1 MQIIDT
7 DTLKPKILLLDTSTL
22 FYRSA
27 YSTYEDV
34 KMFNDLTP
42 FYEYLEEAIERIKF
56 EVGGIIGVSCV
67 ISVMDANAKL
77 LREQIYPPYKQ
88 NRRDYQTE
96 EKIFIHQH
104 KTEFA
109 MHISNKFQIPNIM
122 KNGYESD
129 DILHTLA
136 KHLKDDYDVWI
147 YTVDKDLLQLV
158 EKDVSVIL
166 WGKDGYTKVTAN
178 DNSFLQE
185 KFLVENY
192 KDIYTHLVY
201 VGDVSDN
208 IKGVAGV
215 GKVTASKLIKEFGDC
230 DSIFRNASLIED
242 MNIRNAKK
250 ISLNI
255 QSSYDIIKLNKL
267 LVKLMDVPAIDR
279 SFINSLL

>member
-67 ISVMDANAKL
+67 ISVMDANATL

-96 EKIFIHQH
+96 EKIFIHQN
-104 KTEFA
+104 KTQFA

-129 DILHTLA
+129 DILYTLA
-136 KHLKDDYDVWI
+136 KHLKNDYDVWI

-215 GKVTASKLIKEFGDC
+215 GKVTVSKLIQEFGDC
-230 DSIFRNASLIED
+230 DSIFRNAALIED

>member
-1 MQIIDT
+1 MEIIDT

-34 KMFNDLTP
+34 KTFNDLAP

-56 EVGGIIGVSCV
+56 EVAGITPVSNV
-67 ISVMDANAKL
+67 ISVMDANSKL

-109 MHISNKFQIPNIM
+109 MHISNNFQIPNIM

-136 KHLKDDYDVWI
+136 KYLKDDYDVWI

-166 WGKDGYTKVTAN
+166 WGKNGYTKVTVD

-192 KDIYTHLVY
+192 KDIFTHLVY

-215 GKVTASKLIKEFGDC
+215 GKVTVSKLIKEFGDC
-230 DSIFRNASLIED
+230 DGIFKHAALIED

>member
-1 MQIIDT
+1 MEIIDT

-34 KMFNDLTP
+34 KTFNDLAP

-56 EVGGIIGVSCV
+56 EVAGITPVSNV

-96 EKIFIHQH
+96 EKIFIHQY
-104 KTEFA
+104 KTQFA
-109 MHISNKFQIPNIM
+109 MHISNNFQIPNIM

-129 DILHTLA
+129 DILYTLA

-166 WGKDGYTKVTAN
+166 WGKTGYTKVTVD

-215 GKVTASKLIKEFGDC
+215 GKVTVSKLIQEFGDC
-230 DSIFRNASLIED
+230 DGIFRNAALIED

-279 SFINSLL
+279 TFIDSLL

>member
-1 MQIIDT
+1 MEIIDT

-67 ISVMDANAKL
+67 ISVMDANATL

-192 KDIYTHLVY
+192 KDIFTHLVY

-215 GKVTASKLIKEFGDC
+215 GKVTVAKLIKEFGDC

>member
-1 MQIIDT
+1 MEIIDT

-67 ISVMDANAKL
+67 ISVMDANATL

-129 DILHTLA
+129 DILYTLT

-166 WGKDGYTKVTAN
+166 WGKNGYTKVTAN
-178 DNSFLQE
+178 DNSLLQE

-192 KDIYTHLVY
+192 KDIFTHLVY

-215 GKVTASKLIKEFGDC
+215 GKVTVAKLIKEFGDC
-230 DSIFRNASLIED
+230 DSIFRNAALIED

>member
-56 EVGGIIGVSCV
+56 EVAGIIGVSCV
-67 ISVMDANAKL
+67 ISVMDANATL

-104 KTEFA
+104 KTQFA

-158 EKDVSVIL
+158 EKDVSVLL
-166 WGKDGYTKVTAN
+166 WSKNGYTKVTVD

-185 KFLVENY
+185 KFLVDNY

-215 GKVTASKLIKEFGDC
+215 GKVTAAKLIKEFGDC